1 MGRYHVNI
9 MAPDYRV
16 MNRLRRA
23 ITIVCVPMRKGPF
36 YIWRYLGV
44 VTALSFAIAAFDR
57 VAAAAGP
64 DTFVKTENRLLVRV
78 LGLRN
83 DHGDVR
89 CSLFSSAED
98 FPNNGDLMAKTVT
111 APIVGRTATCEF
123 AGTAPGVYAVV
134 LFHDEN
140 GDGKFNRNWIGL
152 PEEGYGFSNDAPAR
166 FHPPRF
172 DDASF
177 SFAGGTLE
185 IPVKIRY

>member
-1 MGRYHVNI
+1 
-9 MAPDYRV
+9 
-16 MNRLRRA
+16 MNPIQRA
-23 ITIVCVPMRKGPF
+23 ISIAHVGNRNARSYSPRRVR
-36 YIWRYLGV
+36 
-44 VTALSFAIAAFDR
+44 ALISLAFAIAACGG
-57 VAAAAGP
+57 VATATGSDA
-64 DTFVKTENRLLVRV
+64 FVKTENRLRVHV

-83 DHGDVR
+83 DNGNVR

-98 FPNNGDLMAKTVT
+98 FPNNGDLLARTVT
-111 APIVGRTATCEF
+111 APIVARTATCEF
-123 AGTAPGVYAVV
+123 AGVAPGIYAVV

-140 GDGKFNRNWIGL
+140 GDGKFNRDWFGL

-185 IPVKIRY
+185 MPVHIRY

>member
-1 MGRYHVNI
+1 MYVPI
-9 MAPDYRV
+9 
-16 MNRLRRA
+16 RRGL
-23 ITIVCVPMRKGPF
+23 IYIPT

-44 VTALSFAIAAFDR
+44 LTALSLAIAAGDR
-57 VAAAAGP
+57 IATAADP
-64 DTFVKTENRLLVRV
+64 DTFVQTENRLRVHV

-83 DHGDVR
+83 DHGDAR

-98 FPNNGDLMAKTVT
+98 FPNNGDLMAKTTT

-123 AGTAPGVYAVV
+123 TGIAPGVYAVV

-140 GDGKFNRNWIGL
+140 GDGKFNRDWIGL
-152 PEEGYGFSNDAPAR
+152 PEEGYGFSNDAPAH

-185 IPVKIRY
+185 IPVNIRY

>member
-1 MGRYHVNI
+1 
-9 MAPDYRV
+9 
-16 MNRLRRA
+16 MNRVRRA
-23 ITIVCVPMRKGPF
+23 ITIVYVRIGKEPI
-36 YIWRYLGV
+36 YIWRCLGV
-44 VTALSFAIAAFDR
+44 LTALSLAVAAGGR
-57 VAAAAGP
+57 APAAAGP
-64 DTFVKTENRLLVRV
+64 DTFARTENRLRVHV

-83 DHGDVR
+83 DHGDIR

-98 FPNNGDLMAKTVT
+98 FPNNGDLMAKTTT

-123 AGTAPGVYAVV
+123 TGIAPGVYAVV

-152 PEEGYGFSNDAPAR
+152 PEEGYGFSNDAPAH

-185 IPVKIRY
+185 IPVNIRY